1 MFVHASRK
9 HLREDVNHLLLHA
22 SSNMMQHH
30 VCGGSFKMVQY
41 TINYVGNCKEWTLV
55 RHLEDRKK
63 DVGVWDTAQLAL
75 VM

>member
-41 TINYVGNCKEWTLV
+41 TINYVGNCKE
-55 RHLEDRKK
+55 
-63 DVGVWDTAQLAL
+63 
-75 VM
+75 